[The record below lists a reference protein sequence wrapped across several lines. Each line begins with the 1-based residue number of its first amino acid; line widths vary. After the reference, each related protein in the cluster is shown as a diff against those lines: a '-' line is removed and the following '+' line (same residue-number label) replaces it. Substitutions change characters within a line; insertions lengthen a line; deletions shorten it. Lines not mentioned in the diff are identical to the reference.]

1 MNSKQPAGAT
11 HLMTGDNISDPWR
24 DLSGLT
30 WRWADARGVWR
41 DTGESSQAFI
51 ERNAYRLLDV
61 ASERDSSV
69 ADAAL
74 WLHMNRSAGR
84 ETWLRKTSGDTLV
97 RIARGAQEND
107 ERQANDPLA
116 IIRRLSEGDRE
127 NDYSEAECFVG
138 EHLIQLGAEHLDDDA
153 NVYGVTLYQVVRLLT
168 DYQAPAFTDDAP
180 PTIDLDASAWQSIKE
195 AASQSP
201 WMPSEYMMSEWVSDV
216 CGFLRAPAA
225 LPGASPITMTCT
237 VEMSEELRAAF
248 ATIQALEPG
257 ELVVAT
263 PGVGALVPQPS
274 TTLLRECVELLSM
287 YDAGGGSREGLA
299 VEELRTLIAAR
310 PAPQPP
316 TSR

>member
-1 MNSKQPAGAT
+1 MNSKQPVGAT
-11 HLMTGDNISDPWR
+11 HLMTGSQIRNPWR
-24 DLSGLT
+24 DLSGPT
-30 WRWADARGVWR
+30 WRWLSDGGEWI
-41 DTGESSQAFI
+41 DTNEPSSAFF
-51 ERNAYRLLDV
+51 ERNSYRLQALAV
-61 ASERDSSV
+61 ERDSSV

-107 ERQANDPLA
+107 ARQANDPLA
-116 IIRRLSEGDRE
+116 IIRRLSEGDSGSY
-127 NDYSEAECFVG
+127 YSEAECFVADRLLQ
-138 EHLIQLGAEHLDDDA
+138 EGAAVIDDDA
-153 NVYGVTLYQVVRLLT
+153 NVYAVTLAQVVALLKA
-168 DYQAPAFTDDAP
+168 YQAPSF
-180 PTIDLDASAWQSIKE
+180 SE
-195 AASQSP
+195 AGP
-201 WMPSEYMMSEWVSDV
+201 
-216 CGFLRAPAA
+216 
-225 LPGASPITMTCT
+225 MTLSVT
-237 VEMSEELRAAF
+237 VEMGDDLKAAF
-248 ATIQALEPG
+248 AQLEAYGPG